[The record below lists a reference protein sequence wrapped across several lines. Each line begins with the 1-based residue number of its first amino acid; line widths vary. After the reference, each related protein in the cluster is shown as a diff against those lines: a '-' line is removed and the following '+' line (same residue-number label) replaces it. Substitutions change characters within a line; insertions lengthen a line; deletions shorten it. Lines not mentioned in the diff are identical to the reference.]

1 MMEEKTMSNRNL
13 KRFGVL
19 LVFSLLLL
27 GLAAQC
33 AAPATPQVVEK
44 VVTVEVEKEVEV
56 EKVVTVEVEKEV
68 EVEKVVTV
76 EVEKEVEVPV
86 GELNSPDRAVQEAKQ
101 YAGTTL
107 NVVWE
112 AGLQSQDPLTMGPIW
127 EELTG
132 IKINVVELSYNDIY
146 SNQLQDHLTGGSSYD
161 VITFSPIWLID
172 YVNAGVVEPLNP
184 YIEKYMNPADLEDF
198 LPVYSAEGYARM
210 GDTWYG
216 LPDDG
221 DVFILYYR
229 KDLFED
235 PDNMAEFKAEYGYDL
250 APPETWQQFDE
261 IGNFFTNKYAP
272 DLYGGGIQRLEGQV
286 YSWWYGAFSGND
298 GQFFDPD
305 SMEPKVNS
313 DVGVLTLQQMVD
325 QNKWMP
331 PGVEKWDFVAIL
343 SAWMDGKLAMVIT
356 WPPIG
361 RWSAGYGAATEQLSW
376 VPSSKVAGKVGY
388 APMPGGRPTL
398 AGGFS
403 LGVSADSQN
412 KEAAYL
418 FIQWMNSP
426 QISLQRVMLP
436 YALRDPFRLS
446 HFESPL
452 YAAQWADAPEYLAT
466 LQEAAMMGQFELGI
480 PGAREYAEA
489 IDNACTSAFAGTDP
503 KEAMD
508 AAAERWSD
516 ITNRLGAEEQKMNYG
531 VWLEGPWNRP
541 GPEVS
546 AP

>member
-1 MMEEKTMSNRNL
+1 MNTKNVKT
-13 KRFGVL
+13 FGIL
-19 LVFSLLLL
+19 FIISLLLMS
-27 GLAAQC
+27 LAAQC
-33 AAPATPQVVEK
+33 AGSAEPQVVEK

-56 EKVVTVEVEKEV
+56 EKIVTVEVEKEV
-68 EVEKVVTV
+68 EVEKIVTK
-76 EVEKEVEVPV
+76 EVEKEVMV
-86 GELNSPDRAVQEAKQ
+86 GNFSSASRAVEEAKQ

-112 AGLQSQDPLTMGPIW
+112 AGLQSQDPLTMGPQW
-127 EELTG
+127 EALTG
-132 IKINVVELSYNDIY
+132 IKINVIELSYNDIY
-146 SNQLQDHLTGGSSYD
+146 SNQLQDHLTGGGSYD
-161 VITFSPIWLID
+161 VITFSPLWLID
-172 YVNAGVVEPLNP
+172 FVNAGVVEPLNP
-184 YIEKYMNPADLEDF
+184 YIEKYMNPADLEDY
-198 LPVYSAEGYARM
+198 LPVYGAEGYARL

-221 DVFILYYR
+221 DVFVLYYR

-250 APPETWQQFDE
+250 APPKTWQEFDD

-272 DLYGGGIQRLEGQV
+272 DLYGGAIQRLEGQV
-286 YSWWYGAFSGND
+286 YSFWYGPFSGNG

-305 SMEPKVNS
+305 TMEPLINS
-313 DVGVLTLQQMVD
+313 DVGVQTLTEMVN

-331 PGVEKWDFVAIL
+331 PGVEKWGFVEVL
-343 SAWMDGKLAMVIT
+343 SAWMDGQLAMVIT

-361 RWSAGYGAATEQLSW
+361 RWSAGYGATVEQLAW
-376 VPSSKVAGKVGY
+376 VPSTKVAGKVGY
-388 APMPGGRPTL
+388 VPPPGRPTL

-403 LGVSADSQN
+403 LGISPDSKN

-426 QISLQRVMLP
+426 EISLQRVMLP

-452 YAAQWADAPEYLAT
+452 YASLWPDAPEYLET
-466 LQEAAMMGQFELGI
+466 LKEGALKGQFELGI

-489 IDNACTSAFAGTDP
+489 VDNAATAAMAGTDP
-503 KEAMD
+503 QEALD
-508 AAAERWSD
+508 TAAQRWAD
-516 ITNRLGAEEQKMNYG
+516 ITERLGLEQQKENYRL
-531 VWLEGPWNRP
+531 WLEGPWNKP
-541 GPEVS
+541 GPEVEL
-546 AP
+546 P